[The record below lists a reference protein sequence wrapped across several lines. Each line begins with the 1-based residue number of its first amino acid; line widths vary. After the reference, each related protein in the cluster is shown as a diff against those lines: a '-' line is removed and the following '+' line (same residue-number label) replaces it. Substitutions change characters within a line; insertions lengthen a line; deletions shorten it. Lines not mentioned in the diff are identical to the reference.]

1 MPRFIKALLAAF
13 AILATSQLTFAG
25 GITVGQTNNGNCYPF
40 MCNAAGTSSGPA
52 IDYQQVFASTAFS
65 GSPTID
71 SLTFSYYAPWGGNA
85 TLLGGT
91 YELEWGYAP
100 LNAVDN
106 LSTSLASNYL
116 GAPQMIGS
124 FVVPTGGLFYGPSF
138 TFSFLAFNYN
148 PLQGDLLLEILVSN
162 QDNVRN
168 LSGNGYNQSDDTGI
182 ATSRAYCIK
191 MLRRRE
197 RIGNLVRNHNP
208 GAFVLYPFWH
218 RHPGIASF
226 PAKTFRTVAHGLC
239 GNLPF
244 LSDFAR

>member
-1 MPRFIKALLAAF
+1 MRNSQVPKSRTMPRFIKALLAAF

-191 MLRRRE
+191 NGQLE
-197 RIGNLVRNHNP
+197 GCYADANGLVTSFGTTTP
-208 GAFVLYPFWH
+208 EPSSFILFGT
-218 RHPGIASF
+218 GIL
-226 PAKTFRTVAHGLC
+226 GL
-239 GNLPF
+239 LPF
-244 LSDFAR
+244 RRKPFGR